1 MGGGTFDLR
10 IQQGLPPPDRQSPR
24 RAVPGRTVGNLML
37 ENQALMTVQA
47 GDQLRQ
53 IVKACPIP
61 TQNDRRGAGNGQI
74 GASEPRLAYNS

>member
-1 MGGGTFDLR
+1 
-10 IQQGLPPPDRQSPR
+10 
-24 RAVPGRTVGNLML
+24 ML